1 MGLVKKMGL
10 VNRKPLMVGNWKMHG
25 AHLEAIQRVQKLSY
39 RLDPV
44 DYDRIEVGVAPPFTS
59 LRSVQT
65 VIQMDELPILIV
77 AQNLHWAERGA
88 YTGEISATMLA
99 KLSVSY
105 VIVGH
110 SERRQYFGEDD
121 QVVNR
126 KAKAAL
132 AAGLTPI
139 VAVGETLE
147 QREAGE
153 TGQVLRRQV
162 AGSLARIP
170 SEDIAG
176 LVIAYEPVWA
186 IGTGR
191 HADPSDAQE
200 MIAGIR
206 ERVRDRHGD
215 AADRVRIL
223 YGGSINPGNVAAL
236 MAKRDIDGGL
246 VGGSSLDPDTFAACV
261 RYWK

>member
-1 MGLVKKMGL
+1 MVVM
-10 VNRKPLMVGNWKMHG
+10 NRKPLMVGNWKMHG
-25 AHLEAIQRVQKLSY
+25 SHLEAIQRVQKLSY
-39 RLDPV
+39 RLDPS
-44 DYDRIEVGVAPPFTS
+44 DYDRVEVGVAPPFTS

-65 VIQMDELPILIV
+65 VVQMDDLRIRIV
-77 AQNLHWAERGA
+77 AQNLHWAEQGA
-88 YTGEISATMLA
+88 YTGEVSATMLA

-105 VIVGH
+105 AIVGH

-121 QVVNR
+121 RAVNR

-132 AAGLTPI
+132 AAGVIPI

-153 TGQVLRRQV
+153 TLQVLRKQV
-162 AGSLARIP
+162 GGSLARIP
-170 SEDIAG
+170 SEQVDR

-191 HADPSDAQE
+191 HANPADAQDT
-200 MIAGIR
+200 IAGIR
-206 ERVRDRHGD
+206 AQVRDRHGA
-215 AADRVRIL
+215 AADGVRIL
-223 YGGSINPGNVAAL
+223 YGGSMNPGNVAAL

-246 VGGSSLDPDTFAACV
+246 VGGSSLDPDTFAACI
-261 RYWK
+261 RYWR

>member
-1 MGLVKKMGL
+1 MGTVK
-10 VNRKPLMVGNWKMHG
+10 RKPLMVGNWKMHG
-25 AHLEAIQRVQKLSY
+25 SHLEAIQRIQKLSY
-39 RLDPV
+39 RLDPA
-44 DYDRIEVGVAPPFTS
+44 DYDRVDVGVAPPFTS

-65 VIQMDELPILIV
+65 VIQMDDLRIRIV

-88 YTGEISATMLA
+88 YTGEISARMLA
-99 KLSVSY
+99 KLSASY
-105 VIVGH
+105 AIVGH
-110 SERRQYFGEDD
+110 SERRRYFGEDD
-121 QVVNR
+121 RVVNR

-132 AAGLTPI
+132 AAGVTPI
-139 VAVGETLE
+139 VAVGETLDE
-147 QREAGE
+147 RKAGD
-153 TGQVLRRQV
+153 TRQVLRRQV

-170 SEDIAG
+170 SDAVAA

-191 HADPSDAQE
+191 HAAPADAQE
-200 MIAGIR
+200 TIAGIR
-206 ERVRDRHGD
+206 EQIRARHGP

-236 MAKRDIDGGL
+236 LAKRDIDGGL
-246 VGGSSLDPDTFAACV
+246 IGGASLDADTFAACV